1 MKQILI
7 NCLIKA
13 PASIAGLISTQRSRY
28 TQIMTGKNILWYGKN
43 IHNYLRLGQIQGLG
57 ELLALLP
64 HHVLVLLE
72 GLLELEQ
79 LAWREG
85 GSDSLWFAERKKE
98 LG

>member
-28 TQIMTGKNILWYGKN
+28 TQIMTGKN

-79 LAWREG
+79 LAGREG
-85 GSDSLWFAERKKE
+85 SADSLWFAERKKE

>member
-43 IHNYLRLGQIQGLG
+43 IHNYLSLGQIQGLG

-72 GLLELEQ
+72 RLLQLEEL
-79 LAWREG
+79 AGGEG
-85 GSDSLWFAERKKE
+85 CADPLWLSEGKE
-98 LG
+98 ELR